1 MSSRT
6 TGTRLRR
13 TQISARGSAI
23 AVLVAG
29 ALAAGA
35 IPAATAAPN
44 DPDKPV
50 SAWGK
55 DRDKAKVPPVKVGKT
70 QAPKLVAQ
78 KQPSDEVAAWRAAQ
92 KERAG
97 TATGKRE
104 KAAKAVAAVVP
115 KGQGEVPYHQISD
128 VRVTDSLVARINY
141 STGNL
146 MLAGTDLQVAGV
158 GQSLQLSRTYNSLEA
173 PWGKVSQRWWQN
185 YERYLQVEADQ
196 VVLYDATAGAV
207 TFTKKADG
215 TYTTAKGYRLDLKKT
230 DNGAYTVTER
240 GSGSK
245 DTYSASG
252 TLLKVTDRNKGDI
265 LVEQHDTGTEHTGF
279 KLTDERSG
287 RFIDLVKNDAS
298 QWQAKDNAGRTVVY
312 DLNGAGDLTKVTDTE
327 GKATEFGYDTDRRLT
342 KITTPEGR
350 VTVFT
355 YDGDNRV
362 TSMKRATAFD
372 GSGETG
378 PTYTYAYTTDEGRA
392 GTTKATDP
400 AGNTTTYA
408 HAANGEI
415 TKVTDALGKN
425 RGRTYD
431 ANLNLETAV
440 DAMGVGGTPGNV
452 TAYGWDARSNATSL
466 KLPTGATSSLTGYKT
481 IAGAD
486 VPGKITSADG
496 AVVDYTYD
504 DAGNTTK
511 ETVAG
516 AEGGSRTFTYNPAD
530 ATCGGFKGQRCE
542 VKDANGKATKFHYD
556 AKGNLTRVTP
566 PGPLGETTYT
576 YDHLG
581 RAETAVDGRGIKSVF
596 VYDNRDR
603 ITKVSTTNTTVTYA
617 YDGDGNLK
625 QRSDSTGVTKY
636 DFDPLSRETVR
647 TLQDGSQTV
656 LAYTAEGNVESY
668 TDPAGSVKYTY
679 DKVNRLVSLTDAQG
693 KKTGYEYNANDARI
707 KTSFP
712 GGTVETVTRDKAN
725 RPERIKATS
734 AQGTLVDLAYDYAY
748 TSGGVT
754 KDGTQI
760 RSETDAVD
768 NLKRTYTYDS
778 AGRLTF
784 TKETKGSATSNSW
797 LYCYDKAGNLT
808 SQGTAAGCPGGATYD
823 YNDAS
828 QITGKNG
835 DTSGWSY
842 DKAGNETAG
851 APTAESARTSGTWSD
866 HSQLTALTQGGKEF
880 KGRYASTDNSERVQF
895 GDTTFHHGP
904 VGLSS
909 KTTGG
914 VDMDFTH
921 EPNGKINSFR
931 TETPT
936 RSESTYYYLT
946 DALGSTRAVVDD
958 QGAKVNTYYYSPR
971 GVTTPTE
978 KVPQPHRFA
987 GGYQD
992 PTGLYHLSARY
1003 MDPRT
1008 GRFTQQDPSGLEA
1021 NPYLY
1026 ASGDPANMIDPSGL
1040 WGVPGWAK
1048 SVASTAVGVVVGG
1061 AAVVA
1066 VGAACG
1072 ATAGAAC
1079 LFAGAVTGA
1088 LWGGAAGAG
1097 MNKALG
1103 QSPVEG
1109 LAGGITGGLLGPWA
1123 PGLRPIYYIN

>member
-6 TGTRLRR
+6 TGVRLRR
-13 TQISARGSAI
+13 SQITARRSAI
-23 AVLVAG
+23 AVVVAG

-35 IPAATAAPN
+35 IPAAMAAP
-44 DPDKPV
+44 DDRDKPV

-55 DRDKAKVPPVKVGKT
+55 NGDKAKMPAVKVGKN
-70 QAPKLVAQ
+70 QAPKAVGE
-78 KQPSDEVAAWRAAQ
+78 KKPSAEVAAWRAAQ
-92 KERAG
+92 KDRAS
-97 TATGKRE
+97 TATDKR
-104 KAAKAVAAVVP
+104 KRAAKAVAAVVP
-115 KGQGEVPYHQISD
+115 KGQGDVPYHQISD

-158 GQSLQLSRTYNSLEA
+158 GQSLQLTRTYNSLEA

-185 YERYLQVEADQ
+185 YERYLQIEDDQ

-230 DNGAYTVTER
+230 DSGEFTVTER
-240 GSGSK
+240 GSGTK

-252 TLLKVTDRNKGDI
+252 TLLKITDRNKGEVS
-265 LVEQHDTGTEHTGF
+265 VEQHDDGADHTGF
-279 KLTDERSG
+279 KLTDKRSG
-287 RFIDLVKNDAS
+287 RFIDLTQTDAS

-312 DLNGAGDLTKVTDTE
+312 DLNDAGNLTKVTDTE
-327 GKATEFGYDTDRRLT
+327 GKATEFGYDADRRLT

-355 YDGDNRV
+355 YDSDNRV
-362 TSMKRATAFD
+362 TSMKRATNFD

-378 PTYTYAYTTDEGRA
+378 PTYTYAYTTGEGDA
-392 GTTKATDP
+392 GTTKVSDP

-408 HAANGEI
+408 HEANGEI

-425 RGRTYD
+425 RERTYD

-452 TAYGWDARSNATSL
+452 TAYGWDDRSNATSL

-496 AVVDYTYD
+496 VVVDYTYD
-504 DAGNTTK
+504 SKGNTTK

-516 AEGGSRTFTYNPAD
+516 AQGGTRTFAYNPAD
-530 ATCGGFKGQRCE
+530 STCGGFEGQRCE
-542 VKDANGKATKFHYD
+542 VKDANGHATKFSYD
-556 AKGNLTRVTP
+556 SKGNLIKATP
-566 PGPLGETTYT
+566 PGPVGETTYT
-576 YDHLG
+576 YDALG
-581 RAETAVDGRGIKSVF
+581 RAETATDGRGIKSVF
-596 VYDNRDR
+596 VYDSRDR

-668 TDPAGSVKYTY
+668 TDPSGKVKYTY
-679 DKVNRLVSLTDAQG
+679 DKANRLVALTDAQG
-693 KKTGYEYNANDARI
+693 KKTGYEYNANDART

-725 RPERIKATS
+725 RAERIKATS
-734 AQGTLVDLAYDYAY
+734 NKGTLIDLAYDYSY
-748 TSGGVT
+748 TSGGAK

-760 RSETDAVD
+760 RSETDAVEG
-768 NLKRTYTYDS
+768 LKRAYEYDS
-778 AGRLTF
+778 AGQLTF
-784 TKETKGSATSNSW
+784 TKETEGSTTKNSW

-808 SQGTAAGCPGGATYD
+808 SQGIKAGCPGGTTYD

-835 DTSGWSY
+835 DSDGWSY
-842 DKAGNETAG
+842 DQTGNETAG
-851 APTAESARTSGTWSD
+851 APTPETARTDATWND
-866 HSQLTALTQGGKEF
+866 HSQLTGITQGDTDYKA
-880 KGRYASTDNSERVQF
+880 RYGSTDNSERIQF

-909 KTTGG
+909 QTSRG
-914 VDMDFTH
+914 VDMDFTR
-921 EPNGKINSFR
+921 EPNGQLNSFR

-946 DALGSTRAVVDD
+946 DALGSVKAVVDD
-958 QGAKVNTYYYSPR
+958 QGEKVNTYYYSPR
-971 GVTTPTE
+971 GVTVPTE
-978 KVPQPHRFA
+978 KVPQPNRFA

-1008 GRFTQQDPSGLEA
+1008 GRFTQPDPSGLEA

-1026 ASGDPANMIDPSGL
+1026 ASGDPTNIIDPSGL
-1040 WGVPGWAK
+1040 WGFSLDIGGTTVGWNTDTLKRRVSGVYGKMTSGLSDHDKKCMDAG
-1048 SVASTAVGVVVGG
+1048 VSTIG
-1061 AAVVA
+1061 
-1066 VGAACG
+1066 
-1072 ATAGAAC
+1072 
-1079 LFAGAVTGA
+1079 
-1088 LWGGAAGAG
+1088 W
-1097 MNKALG
+1097 
-1103 QSPVEG
+1103 G
-1109 LAGGITGGLLGPWA
+1109 LALFGTAEAGPVAWGIAGVGTYTAARG
-1123 PGLRPIYYIN
+1123 IQECF